1 MPSDYRTDKDFLNKA
16 PKIKKKDKN
25 WILKLRTSVHK
36 ITLLGKL
43 KVNNEEWKKIFGI
56 HVSYMKGT
64 RLLKWWST
72 NKDS

>member
-43 KVNNEEWKKIFGI
+43 KVNN
-56 HVSYMKGT
+56 
-64 RLLKWWST
+64 
-72 NKDS
+72 